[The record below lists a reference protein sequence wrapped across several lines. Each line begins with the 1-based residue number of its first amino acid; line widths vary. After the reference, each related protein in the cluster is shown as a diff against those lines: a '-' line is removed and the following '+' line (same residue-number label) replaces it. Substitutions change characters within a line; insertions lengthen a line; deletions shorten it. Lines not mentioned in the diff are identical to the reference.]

1 MGGGLKGQVNYTM
14 DGSAVAVLGKATL
27 TDARFGLIQTGAVY
41 RIPEET
47 VVFDQQ
53 GLALDGF
60 EVLDARD
67 NRFNLDGRVNTAVG
81 SEPELD
87 LRLRTDRFQ
96 LVNSTAK
103 ENPMFYG
110 KLYSGIDLQIAGT
123 PTVPRVKGEVSVL
136 DSTALSVVL
145 PGSKVE
151 MIDHQ
156 GIVQFTED
164 FDAQDTLVLRTD
176 SEMLRDS
183 LAAQLPGI
191 DLDLRIKLDRNARFA
206 IVIDPTTGDAAKFR
220 GEADL
225 RFRYDPLGDIY
236 LQGPFTVV
244 DGGYTVEF
252 YGLVKKRFDLVP
264 GGTIMWDGD
273 PLAGRMDVQAKYS
286 TKVAPY
292 PLVANARGG
301 LPESE
306 RNALQAPL
314 PFDVLINIREA
325 VQAPNITF
333 GLDMDRQV
341 RNSYPQ
347 VNSVLD
353 QLAKPGNQEELNRQ
367 VFGLLVLSTFIEN
380 ESGTETGGS
389 SLASTAARNS
399 VNGILTQQLNRLTG
413 QGIKGMDIQL
423 GVNTYDQ
430 SEGGESY
437 SRTTVDYKVTQRILN
452 DRVSIEAG
460 GSVGYNER
468 KQDVSAMSNTKAPQ
482 YAIAY
487 DISEDG
493 RLRLR
498 VYHENAYDLYDG
510 ELVNN
515 GVAIML
521 TRDLEKNAKELE
533 RRRQE
538 VLKQQRGE
546 RTEESKP

>member
-1 MGGGLKGQVNYTM
+1 M

>member
-1 MGGGLKGQVNYTM
+1 
-14 DGSAVAVLGKATL
+14 
-27 TDARFGLIQTGAVY
+27 
-41 RIPEET
+41 
-47 VVFDQQ
+47 
-53 GLALDGF
+53 
-60 EVLDARD
+60 
-67 NRFNLDGRVNTAVG
+67 
-81 SEPELD
+81 
-87 LRLRTDRFQ
+87 
-96 LVNSTAK
+96 
-103 ENPMFYG
+103 
-110 KLYSGIDLQIAGT
+110 
-123 PTVPRVKGEVSVL
+123 
-136 DSTALSVVL
+136 
-145 PGSKVE
+145 
-151 MIDHQ
+151 
-156 GIVQFTED
+156 
-164 FDAQDTLVLRTD
+164 
-176 SEMLRDS
+176 
-183 LAAQLPGI
+183 
-191 DLDLRIKLDRNARFA
+191 
-206 IVIDPTTGDAAKFR
+206 
-220 GEADL
+220 
-225 RFRYDPLGDIY
+225 
-236 LQGPFTVV
+236 
-244 DGGYTVEF
+244 
-252 YGLVKKRFDLVP
+252 
-264 GGTIMWDGD
+264 
-273 PLAGRMDVQAKYS
+273 
-286 TKVAPY
+286 
-292 PLVANARGG
+292 
-301 LPESE
+301 
-306 RNALQAPL
+306 
-314 PFDVLINIREA
+314 VLINIREA

>member
-1 MGGGLKGQVNYTM
+1 
-14 DGSAVAVLGKATL
+14 
-27 TDARFGLIQTGAVY
+27 
-41 RIPEET
+41 
-47 VVFDQQ
+47 
-53 GLALDGF
+53 
-60 EVLDARD
+60 
-67 NRFNLDGRVNTAVG
+67 
-81 SEPELD
+81 
-87 LRLRTDRFQ
+87 
-96 LVNSTAK
+96 
-103 ENPMFYG
+103 
-110 KLYSGIDLQIAGT
+110 
-123 PTVPRVKGEVSVL
+123 
-136 DSTALSVVL
+136 
-145 PGSKVE
+145 
-151 MIDHQ
+151 MIDHE
-156 GIVQFTED
+156 GIVLFTAD
-164 FDAQDTLVLRTD
+164 FDAQDTLVVRTD

-191 DLDLRIKLDRNARFA
+191 DLDLRVKLDRNARFA
-206 IVIDPTTGDAAKFR
+206 VVIDPTTGDSATFR

-225 RFRYDPLGDIY
+225 RFRYNPEGDIY

-264 GGTIMWDGD
+264 GGRVIWDGD
-273 PLAGRMDVQAKYS
+273 PLAGRMEVQAKYS
-286 TKVAPY
+286 TKAAPY

-301 LPESE
+301 LSESE
-306 RNALQAPL
+306 RNSLQAPL
-314 PFDVLINIREA
+314 PFDVLIYIREA
-325 VQAPNITF
+325 VQAPNISF

-347 VNSVLD
+347 VNTVLD

-380 ESGTETGGS
+380 ETTSSTSSG

-399 VNGILTQQLNRLTG
+399 VNSILTQQLNRLTG
-413 QGIKGMDIQL
+413 QGIKGMNIQL
-423 GVNTYDQ
+423 GVSTYDQ
-430 SEGGESY
+430 TESGQSY
-437 SRTTVDYKVTQRILN
+437 SRTTVDYKVTQHVLN

-460 GSVGYNER
+460 GSLGYNER

-487 DISEDG
+487 DVTKDG

-521 TRDLEKNAKELE
+521 TRDFEKNAKELE
-533 RRRQE
+533 RLRE
-538 VLKQQRGE
+538 ELLKQRQAERDPQR
-546 RTEESKP
+546 KP

>member
-1 MGGGLKGQVNYTM
+1 
-14 DGSAVAVLGKATL
+14 
-27 TDARFGLIQTGAVY
+27 
-41 RIPEET
+41 
-47 VVFDQQ
+47 
-53 GLALDGF
+53 
-60 EVLDARD
+60 
-67 NRFNLDGRVNTAVG
+67 
-81 SEPELD
+81 
-87 LRLRTDRFQ
+87 
-96 LVNSTAK
+96 
-103 ENPMFYG
+103 
-110 KLYSGIDLQIAGT
+110 
-123 PTVPRVKGEVSVL
+123 
-136 DSTALSVVL
+136 
-145 PGSKVE
+145 
-151 MIDHQ
+151 
-156 GIVQFTED
+156 
-164 FDAQDTLVLRTD
+164 
-176 SEMLRDS
+176 
-183 LAAQLPGI
+183 
-191 DLDLRIKLDRNARFA
+191 
-206 IVIDPTTGDAAKFR
+206 
-220 GEADL
+220 
-225 RFRYDPLGDIY
+225 
-236 LQGPFTVV
+236 
-244 DGGYTVEF
+244 
-252 YGLVKKRFDLVP
+252 
-264 GGTIMWDGD
+264 
-273 PLAGRMDVQAKYS
+273 
-286 TKVAPY
+286 
-292 PLVANARGG
+292 VANARGG

>member
-1 MGGGLKGQVNYTM
+1 
-14 DGSAVAVLGKATL
+14 
-27 TDARFGLIQTGAVY
+27 
-41 RIPEET
+41 
-47 VVFDQQ
+47 
-53 GLALDGF
+53 
-60 EVLDARD
+60 
-67 NRFNLDGRVNTAVG
+67 
-81 SEPELD
+81 
-87 LRLRTDRFQ
+87 
-96 LVNSTAK
+96 
-103 ENPMFYG
+103 
-110 KLYSGIDLQIAGT
+110 
-123 PTVPRVKGEVSVL
+123 
-136 DSTALSVVL
+136 
-145 PGSKVE
+145 
-151 MIDHQ
+151 
-156 GIVQFTED
+156 
-164 FDAQDTLVLRTD
+164 
-176 SEMLRDS
+176 
-183 LAAQLPGI
+183 
-191 DLDLRIKLDRNARFA
+191 
-206 IVIDPTTGDAAKFR
+206 
-220 GEADL
+220 
-225 RFRYDPLGDIY
+225 
-236 LQGPFTVV
+236 
-244 DGGYTVEF
+244 
-252 YGLVKKRFDLVP
+252 
-264 GGTIMWDGD
+264 MWDGD

-546 RTEESKP
+546 RTDESKP

>member
-1 MGGGLKGQVNYTM
+1 
-14 DGSAVAVLGKATL
+14 
-27 TDARFGLIQTGAVY
+27 
-41 RIPEET
+41 
-47 VVFDQQ
+47 
-53 GLALDGF
+53 
-60 EVLDARD
+60 
-67 NRFNLDGRVNTAVG
+67 
-81 SEPELD
+81 
-87 LRLRTDRFQ
+87 
-96 LVNSTAK
+96 
-103 ENPMFYG
+103 
-110 KLYSGIDLQIAGT
+110 
-123 PTVPRVKGEVSVL
+123 
-136 DSTALSVVL
+136 
-145 PGSKVE
+145 
-151 MIDHQ
+151 
-156 GIVQFTED
+156 
-164 FDAQDTLVLRTD
+164 
-176 SEMLRDS
+176 
-183 LAAQLPGI
+183 
-191 DLDLRIKLDRNARFA
+191 
-206 IVIDPTTGDAAKFR
+206 
-220 GEADL
+220 
-225 RFRYDPLGDIY
+225 
-236 LQGPFTVV
+236 
-244 DGGYTVEF
+244 
-252 YGLVKKRFDLVP
+252 
-264 GGTIMWDGD
+264 
-273 PLAGRMDVQAKYS
+273 
-286 TKVAPY
+286 
-292 PLVANARGG
+292 
-301 LPESE
+301 
-306 RNALQAPL
+306 
-314 PFDVLINIREA
+314 

-333 GLDMDRQV
+333 GVDMDRQV

>member
-1 MGGGLKGQVNYTM
+1 M
-14 DGSAVAVLGKATL
+14 
-27 TDARFGLIQTGAVY
+27 
-41 RIPEET
+41 
-47 VVFDQQ
+47 
-53 GLALDGF
+53 
-60 EVLDARD
+60 LDARD

-123 PTVPRVKGEVSVL
+123 PNVPRVKGEVSVL

>member
-1 MGGGLKGQVNYTM
+1 
-14 DGSAVAVLGKATL
+14 
-27 TDARFGLIQTGAVY
+27 
-41 RIPEET
+41 
-47 VVFDQQ
+47 
-53 GLALDGF
+53 
-60 EVLDARD
+60 
-67 NRFNLDGRVNTAVG
+67 
-81 SEPELD
+81 
-87 LRLRTDRFQ
+87 
-96 LVNSTAK
+96 
-103 ENPMFYG
+103 
-110 KLYSGIDLQIAGT
+110 
-123 PTVPRVKGEVSVL
+123 
-136 DSTALSVVL
+136 
-145 PGSKVE
+145 
-151 MIDHQ
+151 
-156 GIVQFTED
+156 
-164 FDAQDTLVLRTD
+164 
-176 SEMLRDS
+176 
-183 LAAQLPGI
+183 
-191 DLDLRIKLDRNARFA
+191 
-206 IVIDPTTGDAAKFR
+206 
-220 GEADL
+220 
-225 RFRYDPLGDIY
+225 
-236 LQGPFTVV
+236 
-244 DGGYTVEF
+244 
-252 YGLVKKRFDLVP
+252 
-264 GGTIMWDGD
+264 
-273 PLAGRMDVQAKYS
+273 
-286 TKVAPY
+286 
-292 PLVANARGG
+292 
-301 LPESE
+301 
-306 RNALQAPL
+306 
-314 PFDVLINIREA
+314 
-325 VQAPNITF
+325 
-333 GLDMDRQV
+333 MDRQV